1 MTPFKSEMTIA
12 FLVNSSLGVSLSL
25 WAIDARPQD
34 RYLVL
39 CKKGLEKHFEKP
51 NVEIIETE
59 KDIFAAN
66 PDIVFSLNYWKI
78 IKKKYTQKFIIT
90 NLHHSYNLTYRGRH
104 MCSWAIINARKHNLW
119 VHGTTM
125 HIMDEHLDCGRII
138 YSYPCPIYE
147 NDTAYSLYKRCE
159 ELAER
164 KFTENYLKIL
174 QGDYKTKKFPP
185 GKFHYSERDLT
196 HQVDL
201 SLPPI
206 EIYDRVRALTFPGK
220 PVPYAI
226 VNGQVIELVWK

>member
-1 MTPFKSEMTIA
+1 MNPFKAEMTVA
-12 FLVNSSLGVSLSL
+12 FLVSSDLGVLLAS
-25 WAIDARPQD
+25 WAVDTRPQD

-39 CKKGLEKHFEKP
+39 CKKGLETHFERP
-51 NVEIIETE
+51 GVEIIKVED
-59 KDIFAAN
+59 DIFAAN

-78 IKKKYTQKFIIT
+78 IEKKYTQKFIIT

-125 HIMDEHLDCGRII
+125 HIIDEHLDCGRII

-147 NDTAYSLYKRCE
+147 NDTSYSLYRRCE

-164 KFTENYLKIL
+164 KFRENYLKIL
-174 QGDYKTKKFPP
+174 QGDYKTKSLPP
-185 GKFHYSERDLT
+185 GKFHYSERDLI
-196 HQVDL
+196 HEVDL

-206 EIYDRVRALTFPGK
+206 EIYDRVA
-220 PVPYAI
+220 
-226 VNGQVIELVWK
+226 E